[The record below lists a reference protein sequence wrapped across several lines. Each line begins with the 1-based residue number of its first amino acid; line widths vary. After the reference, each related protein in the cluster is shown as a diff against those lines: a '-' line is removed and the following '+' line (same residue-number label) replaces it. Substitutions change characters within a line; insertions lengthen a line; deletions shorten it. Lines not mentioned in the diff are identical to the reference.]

1 MGGASPSP
9 PSPPTG
15 DWALWQMI
23 DSLYPTGGFAHSLG
37 LEAAAQEG
45 LVTDSSSLRE
55 FLSASLHQAA
65 NFALPLVFSAHQAA
79 SDASQS
85 LIDTV
90 LGLNS
95 HATALY
101 SNHVAR
107 KASFAQGAALL
118 RLALSTYAPTLP
130 RFQTLLALRKDIK
143 KRKHGGVHHAVLFGV
158 VCALLGVENQSAQ
171 RMYLFVTIRDVLSA
185 ATRLNLVGPLE
196 ATRLQFECTPLLE
209 KVFEEK
215 KNRDVKDSYSSAP
228 VLDLLGMDDTD
239 VRDGVVPPEAA
250 QEQQDGD
257 HEHGQETVEQE
268 TQGYATSELVR
279 PLFNWEVSR
288 DHLVFCEM
296 CGLDTGKRH
305 ILHVL
310 EPRRDG
316 EHGGVLLT
324 AAGNTVQLLKMAPQV
339 ARSGS
344 SVLHRRYIF
353 GFGGSGIGSLAV
365 HPSGEFFAVGEKGV
379 KPNISIYRYPQVSV
393 YRVLRHGTECAYA
406 SVAFSK
412 DGDTLASVGSAPD
425 FLLTVWNWREELTVL
440 RCKAF
445 GQDVFSVRF
454 APTDSGFLAT
464 SGVGHIRLW
473 KMAATFT
480 GLKLQGDIGKFG
492 KSELSDIEAF
502 CVLPD
507 KKVLSGTE
515 RGVLLLWDGNFIK
528 CEILT
533 SRRHLPHAGAINV
546 VDYDEAERLIVTA
559 GKDGYVRFW
568 SFDSIDSADIAAD
581 ETVALVP
588 MKRQVLVEPQLD
600 IRAVVKET
608 TDRYLIQDGVGG
620 VHLLLLKDSGEQQI
634 EFDYIPNDT
643 GRAMGIA
650 CSPYEHLAATCGE
663 DGSVRA
669 WDYVSGSCL
678 MTMFPEQYSA
688 DESEQNNN
696 IERTTLSSA
705 TTITW
710 VPNSA
715 AVATNAVPTSRQ
727 VVVGFDD
734 GLVRVLLMDVDH
746 RAWVR
751 INVFKPH
758 SKRVTCVA
766 YSHSG
771 TSFVT
776 ASADGTFFL
785 FQIVP
790 NIKSSKFA
798 KYPADYVPYGFQ
810 RVPAVVTGICWRE
823 DDEAL
828 LLTLGNGQVLEFF
841 LPADGLNEKAEGDK
855 EGTEDSGGD
864 SEVDESGSAQ
874 CGAFAGE
881 RESYELNL
889 TSREWSLQQRNR
901 FMSVKELETLEAQHP
916 NTSAPQVEE
925 KIRNQFQV
933 EVRPANAS
941 VKAWAAHYISVPEND
956 KGNPLSR
963 MNKECIYVSCQPPLD
978 GSLYVVQH
986 DQPTPLQELASET
999 TGHITTLALS
1009 TTKRFLL
1016 CGLSNGK
1023 FQIRSTRRPHAFLSG
1038 EFHDYTTANLNGTL
1052 HLALSF
1058 DDSYVIAV
1066 GDDGKLSISRV
1077 FSDKMEESCKL
1088 LAGTFASLLT
1098 EAAIASDQARE
1109 KQETVVVIQQ
1119 KALSDEKDDDDPSG
1133 SGGMG
1138 ASNEL
1143 NVLPAFHGAKAYA
1156 AYIEN
1161 KLAPSVAVAKDN
1173 EKFQGVV
1180 RLASD
1185 AASTQGLPKV
1195 TASFNGSADGRVSA
1209 GLIQL
1214 GVAELA
1220 NPKEAYTIED
1230 AKLKS
1235 EADARA
1241 RSTLSKQD
1249 STRAVLSKMRSQLQD
1264 LQAQDAAMP
1273 PQSRVDPEEWE
1284 IDLDYGELLTGQG
1297 DDACDEVRKE
1307 LAFAVEKEELLL
1319 LKMRNTYVGPLAVEL
1334 LTLRAFE
1341 NGLSVQSF
1349 RTMKMPAT
1357 LQKRLAEIHTAEA
1370 AAKKQQSAN
1379 GKSGGAQRRA
1389 SVLDIMEKDVLL
1401 DGEFPLKEDERRMI
1415 TSYTQATV
1423 SGSNRGAAGW
1433 SPGGST
1439 SLPEASSSKSVHG
1452 FEARKRLRTERKER
1466 LAHWMDSK
1474 PGEDADDPRDVVA
1487 IAFAQR
1493 NVGDYKLKT
1502 APNYVVPEHQR
1513 VNAVKK
1519 LRQMALL
1526 EESLYAARLRFNSKV
1541 LELRE
1546 LKVQLITE
1554 LRRDQERMVE
1564 LHAALAM
1571 NGKKGSIPPPPAS
1584 AELVVDLC
1592 EWPEQRERVSDTDI
1606 EVFLKEKKVTTHSQA
1621 QAQGP
1626 DLSVARAAT
1635 AEKHQSSDRSI
1646 AAVARTLEGPNQ
1658 TTATGSGSSKKLTI
1672 GHLHLQMED
1681 GTMPTA
1687 TAVTAPTGSKPQ
1699 SHDPHEGNF
1708 DEDDVAVREYLMRQ
1722 EAHLLALKQRRE
1734 VTAFDAA
1741 VAHLRREKL
1750 ALEVGFKQ
1758 SELRLFTLYSELT
1771 LLESFESK
1779 ENLLSSKLE
1788 KSKGEKAQIVAELRD
1803 VQELLASKKRELD
1816 EWTRQERAVQG
1827 EFLTLVN
1834 GGTGSSATPHPSFAP
1849 LQKLFKR
1856 KIKRPKKK
1864 PAASGGKED
1873 GKDGNDQS
1881 PNSARDGDD
1890 QEEEEEEEEEE
1901 DDDYDED
1908 DDDDDDEEEE
1918 DTCPP
1923 GCDLTI
1929 YEKVLALRERRADV
1943 DDAMGELSKAI
1954 EELRKAGERQAA
1966 KQRSIDKELAATEQD
1981 TQQFQSEKQ
1990 SRFNQL
1996 DVVMALSTRQL
2007 RCLEPPA
2014 PNQASWLLPAQST
2027 GCLVFTMRAFAE
2039 LTERIESLQTENKQL
2054 RQQFRDLHK
2063 QQSIL
2068 AREKRLQQEAIA
2080 RAQDR
2085 SEQLQRLK
2093 FGQLVDLEVLDR
2105 ACDASSL
2112 TDLQTRVKL
2121 REVEGERS
2129 LRRAKQTHP
2138 QLQHTILQATE
2149 QNTALLAQIATL
2161 TERQA
2166 ELEHELNRNQGS
2178 GSGDGGVLQL
2188 EDDAA
2193 LAEREMRE
2201 RNKLVRLVKLQAR
2214 EVEALKQEIG
2224 LLRGKDGKVYAP
2236 RG

>member
-1 MGGASPSP
+1 
-9 PSPPTG
+9 
-15 DWALWQMI
+15 
-23 DSLYPTGGFAHSLG
+23 
-37 LEAAAQEG
+37 
-45 LVTDSSSLRE
+45 
-55 FLSASLHQAA
+55 
-65 NFALPLVFSAHQAA
+65 
-79 SDASQS
+79 
-85 LIDTV
+85 
-90 LGLNS
+90 
-95 HATALY
+95 
-101 SNHVAR
+101 
-107 KASFAQGAALL
+107 
-118 RLALSTYAPTLP
+118 
-130 RFQTLLALRKDIK
+130 
-143 KRKHGGVHHAVLFGV
+143 
-158 VCALLGVENQSAQ
+158 
-171 RMYLFVTIRDVLSA
+171 
-185 ATRLNLVGPLE
+185 
-196 ATRLQFECTPLLE
+196 
-209 KVFEEK
+209 
-215 KNRDVKDSYSSAP
+215 
-228 VLDLLGMDDTD
+228 MDDTD
-239 VRDGVVPPEAA
+239 VRDGVVPPKAA
-250 QEQQDGD
+250 QEQQDDD

-393 YRVLRHGTECAYA
+393 FRVLRHGTECAYA

-705 TTITW
+705 TIITW

-855 EGTEDSGGD
+855 EGAEDSGGD
-864 SEVDESGSAQ
+864 SEVDEAGSAQ
-874 CGAFAGE
+874 SGAFAGE

-963 MNKECIYVSCQPPLD
+963 MNKECIYVSFQPPLD

-986 DQPTPLQELASET
+986 DLPTPLQELASET

-1038 EFHDYTTANLNGTL
+1038 EFHDYTTANHNGTL

-1143 NVLPAFHGAKAYA
+1143 NALPAFHGAKAYA

-1370 AAKKQQSAN
+1370 AAKKQQSAS
-1379 GKSGGAQRRA
+1379 GKSGDAQRRA

-1401 DGEFPLKEDERRMI
+1401 DGEFPLKEDERQMI

-1621 QAQGP
+1621 QTQGP

-1635 AEKHQSSDRSI
+1635 AEKHQ
-1646 AAVARTLEGPNQ
+1646 
-1658 TTATGSGSSKKLTI
+1658 
-1672 GHLHLQMED
+1672 
-1681 GTMPTA
+1681 
-1687 TAVTAPTGSKPQ
+1687 
-1699 SHDPHEGNF
+1699 
-1708 DEDDVAVREYLMRQ
+1708 
-1722 EAHLLALKQRRE
+1722 
-1734 VTAFDAA
+1734 
-1741 VAHLRREKL
+1741 
-1750 ALEVGFKQ
+1750 
-1758 SELRLFTLYSELT
+1758 SELT

-1803 VQELLASKKRELD
+1803 
-1816 EWTRQERAVQG
+1816 
-1827 EFLTLVN
+1827 
-1834 GGTGSSATPHPSFAP
+1834 
-1849 LQKLFKR
+1849 
-1856 KIKRPKKK
+1856 
-1864 PAASGGKED
+1864 
-1873 GKDGNDQS
+1873 
-1881 PNSARDGDD
+1881 
-1890 QEEEEEEEEEE
+1890 
-1901 DDDYDED
+1901 D

-1929 YEKVLALRERRADV
+1929 YEKMLALREKRADV

-2063 QQSIL
+2063 QQSVL

-2105 ACDASSL
+2105 ACAASSL

-2138 QLQHTILQATE
+2138 QLQHAILQATE

-2178 GSGDGGVLQL
+2178 GSGSSDGGVLQL